1 MTMNVLLILSALKK
15 GWEYTKGFLAL
26 ALKYW
31 YIVIIALLLAI
42 ATSLRNDVKTLNAE
56 KDVLNS
62 NMVALVQKQKIDL
75 LEAQKQA
82 QEKQIEILTKQ
93 KEVEVNYNE
102 QIKALSNDVIAARDS
117 ANSLSKQLTNNAS
130 KLSKLTEEQNRAYT
144 TTLSELF
151 EDSTTKYLE
160 MAREAD
166 TKRLAEERC
175 VGLYNALVD
184 VSDIANKDDV
194 SSKVSDIANKTNTDN
209 KE

>member
-1 MTMNVLLILSALKK
+1 MNVLLILSALKK

-56 KDVLNS
+56 KDALNS
-62 NMVALVQKQKIDL
+62 NMVALVQKNKTDL
-75 LEAQKQA
+75 LEAQKKA

-93 KEVEVNYNE
+93 KEVEVKYNE
-102 QIKALSNDVIAARDS
+102 QIKALSNDVAVARNS

-130 KLSKLTEEQNRAYT
+130 KLSTASKTEVDAYNKSISIV
-144 TTLSELF
+144 L
-151 EDSTTKYLE
+151 EDSTRKYLD
-160 MAREAD
+160 MAGEAD
-166 TKRLAEERC
+166 AKRLAEERC
-175 VGLYNALVD
+175 VGLYNALVN
-184 VSDIANKDDV
+184 SEDDA
-194 SSKVSDIANKTNTDN
+194 DNPDTNN

>member
-1 MTMNVLLILSALKK
+1 MNVLLILSALKK

-31 YIVIIALLLAI
+31 YIVIITLLLAL

-62 NMVALVQKQKIDL
+62 NMVALVQKQKTDL
-75 LEAQKQA
+75 LEAQKKA

-102 QIKALSNDVIAARDS
+102 QIKALSNDVIIARNS
-117 ANSLSKQLTNNAS
+117 ANSLQQKLNSNTSKFNTLTKEQANTYNNTIS
-130 KLSKLTEEQNRAYT
+130 NILSNSLTEYQG
-144 TTLSELF
+144 
-151 EDSTTKYLE
+151 
-160 MAREAD
+160 MARIAD
-166 TKRLAEERC
+166 EHRLAEERC
-175 VGLYNALVD
+175 IGLYNTLVD
-184 VSDIANKDDV
+184 GEDGADHPD
-194 SSKVSDIANKTNTDN
+194 TNN

>member
-1 MTMNVLLILSALKK
+1 MNVLLILSALKK

-42 ATSLRNDVKTLNAE
+42 ATSLRNDVNKLNAE

-62 NMVALVQKQKIDL
+62 NIVALVQKNKTDL
-75 LEAQKQA
+75 LEAQKKA

-93 KEVEVNYNE
+93 KEVEVKYNE
-102 QIKALSNDVIAARDS
+102 QIKALSNDVIIARNS
-117 ANSLSKQLTNNAS
+117 ANSLSKQLADNAIKLSTAS
-130 KLSKLTEEQNRAYT
+130 KTEVDAYNKSISVV
-144 TTLSELF
+144 L
-151 EDSTTKYLE
+151 EDSTRKYLD
-160 MAREAD
+160 MAGEAD
-166 TKRLAEERC
+166 AKRLAEARC

-184 VSDIANKDDV
+184 AD
-194 SSKVSDIANKTNTDN
+194 NTDTNN

>member
-31 YIVIIALLLAI
+31 YIVIITLLLAL

-62 NMVALVQKQKIDL
+62 NMVALVQKQKTDL
-75 LEAQKQA
+75 LEAQKKA

-102 QIKALSNDVIAARDS
+102 QIKALSNDVIIARNS
-117 ANSLSKQLTNNAS
+117 ANSLQQKLNSNTSKFNTLTKEQANTYNNTIS
-130 KLSKLTEEQNRAYT
+130 NILSNSLTEYQG
-144 TTLSELF
+144 
-151 EDSTTKYLE
+151 
-160 MAREAD
+160 MARIAD
-166 TKRLAEERC
+166 EHRLAEERC
-175 VGLYNALVD
+175 IGLYNALVD
-184 VSDIANKDDV
+184 GEDV
-194 SSKVSDIANKTNTDN
+194 AEKPDTNN

>member
-1 MTMNVLLILSALKK
+1 MNVLLILSALKK
-15 GWEYTKGFLAL
+15 GWSYTKGFLAL

-62 NMVALVQKQKIDL
+62 NMVALVQKQKTGL

-93 KEVEVNYNE
+93 KEVEVNYAN
-102 QIKALSNDVIAARDS
+102 QVKKLQSDLTNANTTN
-117 ANSLSKQLTNNAS
+117 NSLLNT
-130 KLSKLTEEQNRAYT
+130 LSTIKSRVPTATDSEVRAY
-144 TTLSELF
+144 SETATELLGKCETGKLF
-151 EDSTTKYLE
+151 Y
-160 MAREAD
+160 AQRAD
-166 TKRLAEERC
+166 EHAYAEERA
-175 VGLYNALVD
+175 VNLYNALVD
-184 VSDIANKDDV
+184 VDNPD
-194 SSKVSDIANKTNTDN
+194 TNN

>member
-1 MTMNVLLILSALKK
+1 MNVLLILSALKK
-15 GWEYTKGFLAL
+15 GWSYTKGFLAL

-42 ATSLRNDVKTLNAE
+42 ATSLRNDVNKLNAE

-62 NMVALVQKQKIDL
+62 NMVALVQKQKVDL
-75 LEAQKQA
+75 LEAQKKA

-93 KEVEVNYNE
+93 KEVEVNYAK
-102 QIKALSNDVIAARDS
+102 QIKALSNDVIIARNS
-117 ANSLSKQLTNNAS
+117 ANSLSKQLADNTIKLSTAS
-130 KLSKLTEEQNRAYT
+130 KTEIRAYT

-151 EDSTTKYLE
+151 EDSTTKY
-160 MAREAD
+160 REVSEIAD
-166 TKRLAEERC
+166 EHRLAEERC

-184 VSDIANKDDV
+184 VDNPD
-194 SSKVSDIANKTNTDN
+194 TDN

>member
-1 MTMNVLLILSALKK
+1 MNVLLILSALKK

-31 YIVIIALLLAI
+31 YIVIITLLLAI
-42 ATSLRNDVKTLNAE
+42 ATSLRNDVNKLNAE
-56 KDVLNS
+56 KDVLTS
-62 NMVALVQKQKIDL
+62 NMVALVQKQKTDL

-102 QIKALSNDVIAARDS
+102 QIKALSNDVIIARNS
-117 ANSLSKQLTNNAS
+117 ANSLSKQLADNTIKLSTAS
-130 KLSKLTEEQNRAYT
+130 KTEIRAYT

-151 EDSTTKYLE
+151 EDSTTKY
-160 MAREAD
+160 REVSEIAD
-166 TKRLAEERC
+166 EHRLAEARC

-184 VSDIANKDDV
+184 VADG
-194 SSKVSDIANKTNTDN
+194 TDN
-209 KE
+209 PDTNNKE

>member
-1 MTMNVLLILSALKK
+1 MNVLLILSALKK

-42 ATSLRNDVKTLNAE
+42 ATSLRNDVNKLNAE

-62 NMVALVQKQKIDL
+62 NIVALVQKQKTDL

-93 KEVEVNYNE
+93 KEVEVKYNE
-102 QIKALSNDVIAARDS
+102 QIKALSNDVAVARNS

-130 KLSKLTEEQNRAYT
+130 KLSTASKTEVDAYNKSISIV
-144 TTLSELF
+144 L
-151 EDSTTKYLE
+151 EDSTRKYLD
-160 MAREAD
+160 MAGEAD
-166 TKRLAEERC
+166 AKRLAEERC

-184 VSDIANKDDV
+184 VADGVDNPD
-194 SSKVSDIANKTNTDN
+194 TNN

>member
-1 MTMNVLLILSALKK
+1 MNVLLILSALKK

-31 YIVIIALLLAI
+31 YIVIITLLLTI

-56 KDVLNS
+56 KDVLKG
-62 NMVALVQKQKIDL
+62 NMVALVQKNKTDL
-75 LEAQKQA
+75 LEAQKKA
-82 QEKQIEILTKQ
+82 QEKEIEILTKH
-93 KEVEVNYNE
+93 KEVEVKYNE
-102 QIKALSNDVIAARDS
+102 QIKALSNDVAVARNS
-117 ANSLSKQLTNNAS
+117 ANSLSKQLADNTV

-151 EDSTTKYLE
+151 EDSTTKY
-160 MAREAD
+160 REVSEIAD
-166 TKRLAEERC
+166 EHRLAEERC

-184 VSDIANKDDV
+184 GVDGADNPD
-194 SSKVSDIANKTNTDN
+194 TDN

>member
-1 MTMNVLLILSALKK
+1 MNVLLILSALKK

-26 ALKYW
+26 AVKYW

-42 ATSLRNDVKTLNAE
+42 ATSLRNDVNKLNAE

-62 NMVALVQKQKIDL
+62 NMVALVQKQKTDL
-75 LEAQKQA
+75 LEAQKLA
-82 QEKQIEILTKQ
+82 QEKEIEILTKQ
-93 KEVEVNYNE
+93 KEVEVNYAK
-102 QIKALSNDVIAARDS
+102 QIKVLSNDVIIARNS

-151 EDSTTKYLE
+151 EDSTTKY
-160 MAREAD
+160 REVSEIAD
-166 TKRLAEERC
+166 EHRLAEARC

-184 VSDIANKDDV
+184 GVDGVDNPDTNNKNNN
-194 SSKVSDIANKTNTDN
+194 NK
-209 KE
+209 K